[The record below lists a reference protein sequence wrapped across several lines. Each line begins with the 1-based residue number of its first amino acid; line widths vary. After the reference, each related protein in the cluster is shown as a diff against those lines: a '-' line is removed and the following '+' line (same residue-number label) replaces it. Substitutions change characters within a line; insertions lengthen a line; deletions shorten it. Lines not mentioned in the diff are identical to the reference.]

1 MTRPICQ
8 RRPTDIK
15 KPCGS
20 YYAKRAA
27 IGGRS
32 RKDGY
37 TRYYVG
43 YKKHT
48 LRLWVRQHHP
58 AILLVPLMSWAA
70 PANRD
75 DLVFLEP
82 SVRYC
87 AEHLDWTPDIVVG
100 DLAYLKLS
108 TQRYLR
114 ESLGVAL
121 ITKFR
126 SDMVLPD
133 EFDDPFSMSCSQ
145 GQPLRWLGLHEAEQL
160 HWFGVTDPD
169 PLCSVCWE
177 RSGCPGE
184 FSFPPARHEVLYG
197 TIPHSSRVGQQL
209 LRQARSWIEG
219 TQSYEKNQLGLN
231 QIFFNSLRLTWVMCL
246 LADTVALLRAK
257 ALTTE
262 AASPNLLAELMP
274 RQLLLDVLET

>member
-1 MTRPICQ
+1 
-8 RRPTDIK
+8 
-15 KPCGS
+15 
-20 YYAKRAA
+20 
-27 IGGRS
+27 
-32 RKDGY
+32 
-37 TRYYVG
+37 
-43 YKKHT
+43 
-48 LRLWVRQHHP
+48 
-58 AILLVPLMSWAA
+58 MSWAA

-100 DLAYLKLS
+100 HLAYLKLS

-257 ALTTE
+257 ALTAE
-262 AASPNLLAELMP
+262 PGSPNLLVELMP
-274 RQLLLDVLET
+274 RQLLLDVLES